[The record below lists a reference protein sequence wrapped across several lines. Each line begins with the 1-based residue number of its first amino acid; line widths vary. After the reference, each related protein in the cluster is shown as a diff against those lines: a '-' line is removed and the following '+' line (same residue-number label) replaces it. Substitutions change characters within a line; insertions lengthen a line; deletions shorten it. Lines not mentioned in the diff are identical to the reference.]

1 MAHGT
6 AREKVRKNKKTLDR
20 KIAEIEEAKGGFIVN
35 TRVDRDDGPY
45 DSGTKHIAATKKK
58 ATEIISNFLK

>member
-1 MAHGT
+1 MAHASAVT
-6 AREKVRKNKKTLDR
+6 KVRKNKKTLGR

-35 TRVDRDDGPY
+35 LRVDNDDGPY

-58 ATEIISNFLK
+58 ANEIINSFLK